1 MSTTQR
7 RRAERLTVVAA
18 HFSKDVRRHR
28 PRIAAGIGC
37 AVVYALARVIE
48 PWPLKVVFDQVLF
61 HKPAHGWLVRP
72 FTVFGHTP
80 TDYLAAAGVVL
91 ALAGVVRGIAYYYE
105 DYLLSTAAQD
115 ITYRVRARLY
125 RHLHRLPVSFHQRRP
140 TGDLLMRLSADIVL
154 LRDVLIDAVVNIGTG
169 IILLMLMLAVM
180 FAVDPVLTTLSLVV
194 MPLIL
199 ALTTYYGKRIRV
211 NSKHQRRQEGHVA
224 AAMHEALAAIDVVQ
238 LHGASEREQE
248 RFGTL
253 NRRSLKR
260 GTKAVRLEAQMNRGI
275 ELAVAGGTVIVL
287 WVGTLRALH
296 GAITP
301 GELVVFIS
309 YLRASY
315 RPLRRASK
323 SVQRSAKALA
333 AAERIVEVLDTEPE
347 LTDAPDAVEAPP
359 FSGNVE
365 FENVSFDYVDAH
377 PVLRDVTLEVAPGKT
392 LAIVGETGS
401 GKSTLVSLVP
411 RLFDT
416 DEGVVRVDGHDVR
429 SFTLESLRAQISSV
443 RQEAVL
449 FGVSLAENIRY
460 GAPDAT
466 DDEVQD
472 AADAAGLDAL
482 AATLPDGYDTIL
494 SERGASLSGGERQ
507 RVAIARALIR
517 HSPILILDEPT
528 TGLDPARQEELVA
541 TLRDLARRP
550 TTFLVTHDLRLVR
563 SADKIVV
570 LERGRIA
577 ASGTYTELLTG
588 SPEFRR
594 LVDAQER
601 LTTAAPRSGP
611 PRHDDGP
618 RVLFYSHNGVGV
630 GHLQR
635 QLDLAKAYRARNPD
649 AAVLLATGSHAAGM
663 FEFPDGIDFIKLPSL
678 VMTDR
683 YRSWQA
689 RDLAVGSNDVVK
701 LRSELLERTVDG
713 FAPDL
718 LVADFMPAGPYGELL
733 PALDALER
741 RGGAAVAG
749 FRDVIDEPEFVRE
762 LWEETGV
769 YDTLRDHY
777 AAICVYGAPSMLDF
791 AEAYG
796 FDDELS
802 RRLHYCGYLGRAPRQ
817 ASDIPL
823 FRRPFVIATCGGG
836 ADGSHLIET
845 FLHAA
850 GPLARSS
857 DGTFMGVTGPLMPY
871 EEHLRLH
878 RIAATQ
884 GVELRRVAPELRAHL
899 ALADCVVS
907 MPGYNTV
914 CDILS
919 FRRPSVLLPRLG
931 PSREQL
937 LRGRRLESWGATRL
951 LIGPDSNALR
961 SALTDA
967 LEGPPPEAAPVPLNG
982 LERATEIFAGV
993 LRGVAVR

>member
-1 MSTTQR
+1 MSEQQR
-7 RRAERLTVVAA
+7 PRSERLRVVAA
-18 HFSKDVRRHR
+18 YFGRDVRRHR
-28 PRIAAGIGC
+28 RRISAGIGC
-37 AVVYALARVIE
+37 AVIYALARVIE

-72 FTVFGHTP
+72 FTVFGHSP
-80 TDYLAAAGVVL
+80 TDYLAAAGVTL
-91 ALAGVVRGIAYYYE
+91 AVAGVVRGISYYYE

-115 ITYRVRARLY
+115 IAYRIRARLY
-125 RHLHRLPVSFHQRRP
+125 RHLHRLPVAFHQRRP
-140 TGDLLMRLSADIVL
+140 TGDLLMRLSADIIL
-154 LRDVLIDAVVNIGTG
+154 LRDVLIDSVVNIGTG
-169 IILLMLMLAVM
+169 VILLMLMLAVM

-194 MPLIL
+194 IPLIL
-199 ALTTYYGKRIRV
+199 ALTTYYGRRIRV
-211 NSKHQRRQEGHVA
+211 NSKHQRRQEGQVA

-260 GTKAVRLEAQMNRGI
+260 GTKAVRLEAQMNRGV

-347 LTDAPDAVEAPP
+347 LTDAPDAVDAPP
-359 FSGNVE
+359 LAGNVS
-365 FENVSFDYVDAH
+365 FENVSFGYVGGQH
-377 PVLRDVTLEVAPGKT
+377 VLRDISVEVAPGST

-411 RLFDT
+411 RLFDPV
-416 DEGVVRVDGHDVR
+416 EGAVRVDGHDIR
-429 SFTLESLRAQISSV
+429 SFTLDSLRAQISSV
-443 RQEAVL
+443 RQESVL
-449 FGVSLAENIRY
+449 FGISLAENIRY

-466 DDEVQD
+466 DEEVQE
-472 AADAAGLDAL
+472 AADAAGLGGF
-482 AATLPDGYDTIL
+482 AATLPDGYDTVL
-494 SERGASLSGGERQ
+494 TERGASLSGGERQ

-517 HSPILILDEPT
+517 RSPILILDEPT
-528 TGLDPARQEELVA
+528 TGLDPPRQEELVS

-550 TTFLVTHDLRLVR
+550 TTLLVTHDLRLVR
-563 SADKIVV
+563 SADEIVV

-577 ASGTYTELLTG
+577 ARGTYAELKTG
-588 SPEFRR
+588 SVEFRR
-594 LVDAQER
+594 LVEAQDR
-601 LTTAAPRSGP
+601 LTAPRVQPLRTG
-611 PRHDDGP
+611 DGP

-635 QLDLAKAYRARNPD
+635 QLDLAKAYHARNPD

-683 YRSWQA
+683 YRSWRA
-689 RDLAVGSNDVVK
+689 RDLPVRNDEVIK
-701 LRSELLERTVDG
+701 LRTELLERAVEG

-718 LVADFMPAGPYGELL
+718 LVVDFMPTGPYGELL

-741 RGGAAVAG
+741 RGGFAIAG

-769 YDTLRDHY
+769 YDTLRDRY

-791 AEAYG
+791 VTDYG
-796 FDDELS
+796 FDDELAE
-802 RRLHYCGYLGRAPRQ
+802 RLHYCGYLGRAPRR
-817 ASDIPL
+817 AGDIPV
-823 FRRPFVIATCGGG
+823 FRRPFVVATCGGG
-836 ADGSHLIET
+836 VDGAHLIET

-850 GPLARSS
+850 GPLARSRA
-857 DGTFMGVTGPLMPY
+857 GTFLAITGPLMQY
-871 EEHLRLH
+871 DEHLRLG
-878 RIAATQ
+878 RIAEAQ
-884 GVELRRVAPELRAHL
+884 GVELRRVVPELRAHL
-899 ALADCVVS
+899 ALADCIVS

-914 CDILS
+914 CDILT

-937 LRGRRLESWGATRL
+937 MRGRRLESWGAVRL
-951 LIGPDSNALR
+951 LVGTDSDALR
-961 SALTDA
+961 VALGEA
-967 LEGPPPEAAPVPLNG
+967 LDGPPPPRAPVPLDG
-982 LERATEIFAGV
+982 LERATQIFDAV
-993 LRGVAVR
+993 LGRVAVK